1 MRTCDVAIVGGGIAG
16 LAAAWRAHQLGL
28 SCVLFEA
35 ARAVGGKMRSE
46 RKDGYLIEH
55 GPNSFLGSAT
65 ALWRLI
71 EDTGMAG
78 QVLSARKPA
87 WRYVYR
93 DRQARRLPLD
103 PMSLL
108 GGDYL
113 SASGKL
119 RLLCEPL
126 VPGGATSTD
135 TAWQFAER
143 RVGRE
148 AARYLMTPFVSGV
161 YAGDVHQLG
170 ARDAFP
176 KLWNWERAGGSATLG
191 ALLSPPEGTDPEVA
205 DLPQR
210 RGMFSFRDGLG
221 ALPQAI
227 AGALPVDCV
236 RTGTPIATLEPRVG
250 GWLLSPHPT
259 LAVDKAAVLARQV
272 VVALPNHP
280 AADLLAPI
288 APQVSRAL
296 AQVQTVRVAVVHV
309 GGPDPDA
316 VAPRGFGVL
325 IPPGEGQRA
334 LGILFP
340 SSVFDDR
347 APAGHCLHTG
357 FFGGACDPEAVDLP
371 DDVLADLVVSARGS
385 AFADAARLPDPTMV
399 HVIRWR
405 QAIPQY
411 VVGHR
416 ARMASAR
423 HDLSAQWPNLALAG
437 SHLDGVSVADSA
449 SSGAR
454 AVDALVAGQ
463 RAGEVHA

>member
-1 MRTCDVAIVGGGIAG
+1 MRQCDVAIIGGGIAG

-28 SCVLFEA
+28 DCALFEA

-46 RKDGYLIEH
+46 RKDGYLVEH
-55 GPNSFLGSAT
+55 GPTSFLGSAQS
-65 ALWRLI
+65 LWRLI
-71 EDTGMAG
+71 EDTGLG
-78 QVLSARKPA
+78 GEVVQARKPA
-87 WRYVYR
+87 WRYIYR
-93 DRQARRLPLD
+93 DRKARRLPMD
-103 PMSLL
+103 PVSLF

-113 SASGKL
+113 SARGKL
-119 RLLCEPL
+119 RLLSEPL
-126 VPGGATSTD
+126 VPGGATATD

-143 RVGRE
+143 RLGQE

-176 KLWNWERAGGSATLG
+176 RLWNWERAGGSVTLG
-191 ALLSPPEGTDPEVA
+191 AMLAPAEPSDPESA
-205 DLPQR
+205 DLPVR

-227 AGALPVDCV
+227 AQALPVDSV
-236 RTGTPIATLEPRVG
+236 RTGTPVAAIEPHDG
-250 GWLLSPHPT
+250 GWLVTPHLT
-259 LAVDKAAVLARQV
+259 LAADKSPVHARSV
-272 VVALPNHP
+272 VVALPNHQ
-280 AADLLAPI
+280 AADLLGPV
-288 APQVSRAL
+288 APQVAHAL
-296 AQVQTVRVAVVHV
+296 DQVQTVRVAVVHV
-309 GGPDPDA
+309 GGPDPA
-316 VAPRGFGVL
+316 SVAPRGFGVL

-340 SSVFDDR
+340 SSIFEGR
-347 APAGHCLHTG
+347 APDGHCLHTG

-371 DDVLADLVVSARGS
+371 DEVLADLVVSARGS
-385 AFADAARLPDPTMV
+385 AFAEAARLPDPSFV

-416 ARMASAR
+416 ARMASAC
-423 HDLSAQWPNLALAG
+423 HELAAQWPSLVLAG

-449 SSGAR
+449 ASGVR
-454 AVDALVAGQ
+454 AMDSL
-463 RAGEVHA
+463 RAGKALEVHS